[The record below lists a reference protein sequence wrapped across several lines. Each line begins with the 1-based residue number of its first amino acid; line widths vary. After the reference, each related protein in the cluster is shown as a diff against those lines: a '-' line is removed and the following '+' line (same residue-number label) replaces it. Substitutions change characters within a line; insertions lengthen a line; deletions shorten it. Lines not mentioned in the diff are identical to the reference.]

1 MRIVVAGSSG
11 HLGRNLVSTLRGEGH
26 EVVTLVRRP
35 AEGADE
41 ITWDPAG
48 SDFDST
54 VLTGVDAVI
63 NLCGAPV
70 AAQRWTPEYRQE
82 LRDSRILPTRVL
94 ARAVAERGVPV
105 LLNASAAGW
114 YGDSGDAEVDEHTP
128 NADDFLGTM
137 CRDWEAAAAPAAE
150 AGARVVL
157 LRTSNVLAADSM
169 MEQGLRPLF
178 KLGLGGKFGT
188 GRQYVPWITL
198 ADWLSAVRWLLVE
211 QVSGPVNLV
220 APEAVTNAVFT
231 KAFARALRRPALIT
245 VPGTLLKLIGGEAG
259 AELLHGHRMVPKA
272 LVGSGFEFAHP
283 TLESGLAYTF
293 PR

>member
-1 MRIVVAGSSG
+1 M
-11 HLGRNLVSTLRGEGH
+11 
-26 EVVTLVRRP
+26 TLVRRP

-169 MEQGLRPLF
+169 MVQGLRPLF

-245 VPGTLLKLIGGEAG
+245 VPGALLKLIGGEAG

>member
-169 MEQGLRPLF
+169 MVQGLRPLF

-245 VPGTLLKLIGGEAG
+245 VPGALLKLIGGEAG